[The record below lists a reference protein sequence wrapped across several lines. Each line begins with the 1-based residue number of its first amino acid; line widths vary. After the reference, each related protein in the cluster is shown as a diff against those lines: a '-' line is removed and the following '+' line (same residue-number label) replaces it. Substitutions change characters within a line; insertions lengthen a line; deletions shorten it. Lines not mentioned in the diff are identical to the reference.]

1 MNPLPFI
8 KMHGLGNDFVVL
20 DARRHDIALS
30 PEAIRRLGD
39 RRRGVG
45 FDQLLTLQPS
55 DSADCYMRIDNSD
68 GSGAGACG
76 NGTRCVARLL
86 LEESGRQTVDI
97 DSPGGVL
104 HASAAAGGLITVN
117 MGAPRT
123 GWREVPLAR
132 EMDTLH
138 VNLTVEGGGCRLSD
152 PVALSMGNPHAVFFV
167 DDAEAV
173 PLEIVGPMVE
183 GHELFPDRVN
193 CSVAS
198 LRADGS
204 IRLRVYERGAGITQ
218 ACGSGTCATYA
229 AARFRNLVSGPA
241 RIDLDGGPLW
251 MDMNGR
257 GEILMTG
264 SASLSYRGEVDA
276 EMLRDAEAA

>member
-1 MNPLPFI
+1 MNALPFI

-20 DARRHDIALS
+20 DARQADIGLT
-30 PEAIRRLGD
+30 PEIIRALGD

-45 FDQLLTLQPS
+45 FDQLLTLLPS
-55 DSADCYMRIDNSD
+55 RDADCYMRIDNSD

-76 NGTRCVARLL
+76 NGTRCVGRLL
-86 LEESGRQTVDI
+86 LEESGKSAVTI
-97 DSPGGVL
+97 DSPGGLL
-104 HASAAAGGLITVN
+104 HAEAADSGLITVN
-117 MGAPRT
+117 MGKPDFD
-123 GWREVPLAR
+123 WRMVPLAR

-138 VNLTVEGGGCRLSD
+138 VDLSVTAEGCTLSD

-173 PLEIVGPMVE
+173 PLEAVGPLVE
-183 GHELFPDRVN
+183 SHALFPDRVN

-198 LRADGS
+198 LRDDGS

-229 AARFRNLVSGPA
+229 AARKRGLVDGET
-241 RIDLDGGPLW
+241 RIDLDGGPLFL
-251 MDMNGR
+251 DMNPT

-264 SASLSYRGEVDA
+264 AAAYSYRGEIAA
-276 EMLRDAEAA
+276 EMLNGATA